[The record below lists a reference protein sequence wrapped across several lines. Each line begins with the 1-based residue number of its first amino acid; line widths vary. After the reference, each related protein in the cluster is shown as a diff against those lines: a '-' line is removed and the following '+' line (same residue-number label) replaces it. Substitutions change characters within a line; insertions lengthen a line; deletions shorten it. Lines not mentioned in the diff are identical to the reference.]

1 MNFTILDIFYIL
13 KKVDKFSVQD
23 IFTPLISF
31 EVFIVS
37 GPKKMRQCGN
47 EALLDKNKFEVD
59 LYIPMFILH
68 DHLTGALR

>member
-13 KKVDKFSVQD
+13 KKVDKFRVQD

-37 GPKKMRQCGN
+37 GHKKMRQCGN
-47 EALLDKNKFEVD
+47 EALLDIRINLKST
-59 LYIPMFILH
+59 YIFLCSYSM
-68 DHLTGALR
+68 TT